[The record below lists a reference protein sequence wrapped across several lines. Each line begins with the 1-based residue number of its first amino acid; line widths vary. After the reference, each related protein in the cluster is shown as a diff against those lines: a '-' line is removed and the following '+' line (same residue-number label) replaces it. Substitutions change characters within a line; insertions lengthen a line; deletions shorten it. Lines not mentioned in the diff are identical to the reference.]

1 MSCDPEVKIF
11 QNINGEQRNL
21 LITSFYKCL
30 TKTWAYLGAIPR
42 KVSEGIQY
50 TERNTSKNR
59 IWIYPSL
66 RDAWHIQNGWI
77 FGKVPNGL
85 WPFKRFY
92 WIITT
97 NLSSSSMRVELRT
110 KDSDTSGWQPHL
122 SSSSSSQSRSL
133 MINGKNIIMISILI
147 TFTDVQAAEQTP
159 VSENAVWPGGTFDN
173 DGGGDYDNWWLL
185 W

>member
-1 MSCDPEVKIF
+1 MPYLSCQLSIRSNKDV
-11 QNINGEQRNL
+11 
-21 LITSFYKCL
+21 
-30 TKTWAYLGAIPR
+30 
-42 KVSEGIQY
+42 
-50 TERNTSKNR
+50 
-59 IWIYPSL
+59 
-66 RDAWHIQNGWI
+66 
-77 FGKVPNGL
+77 FGPGH
-85 WPFKRFY
+85 FKRFY

-185 W
+185 WLSIWWVGHRHVIVVCEAELQDAGVKLPQLLGHHKPGGSWHLCSK

>member
-1 MSCDPEVKIF
+1 MASLTLWSSLVNSATFKRVLTQMVTFASYHGFFKLFCI
-11 QNINGEQRNL
+11 
-21 LITSFYKCL
+21 CL
-30 TKTWAYLGAIPR
+30 FVCSSADIG
-42 KVSEGIQY
+42 GI
-50 TERNTSKNR
+50 K
-59 IWIYPSL
+59 L